1 MASDVILD
9 KRILARRNSES
20 PSAAESELPDLA
32 ERIFEPSEEDVEAFR
47 LALTQEQ
54 SLRAERVV
62 RALERAAKPPE
73 APPMPEI
80 LLDGLDDLDLAD
92 GD

>member
-1 MASDVILD
+1 MALDRTLD
-9 KRILARRNSES
+9 KRILARRNAGSKV
-20 PSAAESELPDLA
+20 ATESELPDLA
-32 ERIFEPSEEDVEAFR
+32 DRIFEPSEEEVEAFR
-47 LALTQEQ
+47 LALTEEQ
-54 SLRAERVV
+54 SLREERVQ

-80 LLDGLDDLDLAD
+80 PLDGLDDLDLAG